1 MKRNV
6 VLGVCLA
13 VVLGAAACQDQ
24 SNEPAAP
31 PAGTDE
37 RPLALGQVT
46 LKRGQLTLPSSIR
59 MSDRY
64 FTDVAGRAINPGD
77 YECPASTAVG
87 DWWLEKALEFVAE
100 NPADFNFIYNQVWAD
115 LLPTYEALYFLTDAT
130 PQVFGYNGEYTH
142 VMQKTHRDA
151 KRFWNIPSSDIQL
164 LAMKGTMLL
173 DVERVVAAY
182 MHEGVPPFFGSL
194 TEPAA
199 RSIATRIQSILQSS
213 EALNGGNH
221 PLFSFNAYAITDDEN
236 VIPDKIVMGDGILE
250 GYKVLGFGDV
260 APQAVYA
267 HEFAH
272 HIQYEKGYIDEPV
285 PGPGPHSA
293 AEETRYTELMA
304 DAYSAYYLTHKR
316 GAAMNQKRVA
326 QFLEVFFQIGDCGF
340 TSPGHHGTPNQRM
353 KAAQFGFTVADE
365 AQKQGHILTAEQF
378 HARFLEAWPQ
388 LIAPD
393 ASVAVAQ

>member
-1 MKRNV
+1 MKGNV

-13 VVLGAAACQDQ
+13 VVLGTAGCQDQ

-31 PAGTDE
+31 AVGTDE
-37 RPLALGQVT
+37 RELALGQVT
-46 LKRGQLTLPSSIR
+46 LKRGQLTLPPSIE
-59 MSDRY
+59 MSDRH
-64 FTDVAGRAINPGD
+64 FTDITSRAINPND
-77 YECPASTAVG
+77 YECPASTPIS
-87 DWWLEKALEFVAE
+87 DWWLENALAIIDES
-100 NPADFNFIYNQVWAD
+100 PANFNYLYNVVWAD

-142 VMQKTHRDA
+142 IMQKTHRDT

-173 DVERVVAAY
+173 DVERVTAAY
-182 MHEGVPPFFGSL
+182 QHPGVPPFGGLS
-194 TEPAA
+194 AAIA
-199 RSIATRIQSILQSS
+199 RSVATNIKNIIQSS
-213 EALNGGNH
+213 EVLNGGNH

-250 GYKVLGFGDV
+250 GYKVLGYGDV

-267 HEFAH
+267 HEFGH

-285 PGPGPHSA
+285 PGPGPHSG

-304 DAYSAYYLTHKR
+304 DAFSAYYLTHKR
-316 GAAMNQKRVA
+316 GAAMNQKRVE
-326 QFLEVFFQIGDCGF
+326 QFLQVFFEIGDCGF
-340 TSPGHHGTPNQRM
+340 TSGGHHGTPNQRM
-353 KAAQFGFTVADE
+353 KAARFGFRVADE

-378 HARFLEAWPQ
+378 HARFLAAWPQ

-393 ASVAVAQ
+393 AS